1 MAVRFQLRRDTAANW
16 TSANTVLELGEPGF
30 ETDTQKLKVGDG
42 VTPWASLDYSII
54 REFSELLNPPTTLLG
69 YGIEDAAT
77 STQGALADTAIQ
89 PGDEL
94 SGVFTGDVSGSVF
107 ADDSTV
113 MVDGVSATLNLANN
127 TTTDLTEGTNLYFT
141 DAKADARITAASIT
155 DLSDADQTVQ
165 TTDDVTF
172 NSVTGNVITS
182 QIDSADS
189 SAIEI
194 QTDVTML
201 SGLIVGNHI
210 IPSSNENIDLG
221 SASARFRDLYL
232 SGNSAVIGDLALKR
246 HTSGGLLVS
255 DHSSG
260 NATNLTTHDIVAN
273 NITTAGYIAGPAVFT
288 IDPAA
293 VGDNTGKVVIAGDLQ
308 VDGTQT
314 TINSTTLEVDDKN
327 ITLSTGS
334 LNSASSNGA
343 GITVDNGSDTDATL
357 LYNGIDDQ
365 WEFNKKLQVA
375 GQVEAESSFRAYDVD
390 AATYRNVLRFDS
402 GNVRLETGTAS
413 TTVDLGI
420 WAAGVNV
427 INVKGT
433 GGVDITGAVEADS
446 FNGTGTTEIT
456 DFVTNV
462 STNDNDTTVPT
473 TAAVKTYVDNA
484 AFPATTNNAT
494 DIAYTAFNSFSG
506 KRIINTA
513 TGNTTTTYGLPTP
526 VAADIGKSWVICN
539 PTDSVITI
547 DHNASGTANYIW
559 IMDGVTLSASAS
571 SWTIKK
577 GSIVEIVVVASDS
590 GGGSSSA
597 PNYLIFGAGLLE
609 II

>member
-77 STQGALADTAIQ
+77 SAQGARADTAIQ

-293 VGDNTGKVVIAGDLQ
+293 VGDDTGTVVIAGNLQ
-308 VDGTQT
+308 VDGLQT

-334 LNSASSNGA
+334 LNSASSDGA

-357 LYNGIDDQ
+357 LYNGTNDQ

-375 GQVEAESSFRAYDVD
+375 GQVEA
-390 AATYRNVLRFDS
+390 
-402 GNVRLETGTAS
+402 
-413 TTVDLGI
+413 
-420 WAAGVNV
+420 
-427 INVKGT
+427 
-433 GGVDITGAVEADS
+433 DS
-446 FNGTGTTEIT
+446 FSGTGTTEIT

-462 STNDNDTTVPT
+462 STNNNDTTVPT

-484 AFPATTNNAT
+484 AFPTTTNNAA
-494 DIAYTAFNSFSG
+494 DIAHYVFNTFSG

-513 TGNTTTTYGLPTP
+513 SATNTTYGLPTP
-526 VAADIGKSWVICN
+526 VAADVGKSWVICN
-539 PTDSVITI
+539 PTDSEITI
-547 DHNASGTANYIW
+547 DHDASGTANYIW